1 MRGETEMT
9 TTERPF
15 TAASFEQFL
24 NEKKLMGSHCPKCD
38 KSFLPPRAI
47 CSNCFSD
54 QLEWTEFKGAGKL
67 AAFTSIYIAPTAMIE
82 AGYGR
87 DKPYLAG
94 VVELNEGVKIS
105 GQILGVDASKP
116 EEIKTGVP
124 LTAEFVERGEGDTRK
139 TFLAFRVV
147 S

>member
-1 MRGETEMT
+1 MT

-15 TAASFEQFL
+15 TAASFEQYL
-24 NEKKLMGSHCPKCD
+24 NEKKLMGSHCPNCD

-47 CSNCFSD
+47 CSHCFGD
-54 QLEWTEFKGAGKL
+54 QLEWVEFQGAGKL
-67 AAFTSIYIAPTAMIE
+67 SAFTSIYIAPTAMIE

-94 VVELNEGVKIS
+94 VVELEDGVKFS
-105 GQILGVDASKP
+105 GQILGLDASQP
-116 EEIKTGVP
+116 DHVEIGAP
-124 LTAEFVERGEGDTRK
+124 LKAEFIERGEGDAKK
-139 TFLAFRVV
+139 TFLAFRAI

>member
-1 MRGETEMT
+1 MT

-24 NEKKLMGSHCPKCD
+24 NEKKLMGSHCPNCD

-47 CSNCFSD
+47 CLHCFSD
-54 QLEWTEFKGAGKL
+54 QLEWVEFKGAGKL
-67 AAFTSIYIAPTAMIE
+67 AAFTSIYIAPTTMIE

-87 DKPYLAG
+87 DKPYLVG
-94 VVELNEGVKIS
+94 VVTLDEGVKIS
-105 GQILGVDASKP
+105 GQILGLDASQPDQVK
-116 EEIKTGVP
+116 IGAP
-124 LTAEFVERGEGDTRK
+124 LTAEYVERGDGDTKK
-139 TFLAFRVV
+139 TFLAFRTA